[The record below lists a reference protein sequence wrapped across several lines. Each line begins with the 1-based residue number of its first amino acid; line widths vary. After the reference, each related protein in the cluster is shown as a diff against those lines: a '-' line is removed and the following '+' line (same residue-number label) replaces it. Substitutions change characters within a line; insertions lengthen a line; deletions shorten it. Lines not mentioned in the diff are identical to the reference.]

1 MAFEPVDQLRS
12 VEEHQRIVAEHLP
25 GGAPVA
31 LPLAEAEH
39 LVLATDLV
47 AKVALPVFDNS
58 AMDGYAVRAVDV
70 AGADE
75 APVTLPVAED
85 IPAGRTDIPTL
96 APHTAHRIMTG
107 APVPV
112 GATGIVPVERTDGGV
127 DNVQIRAATS
137 EGRHI
142 RRAGEDVP
150 AGETV
155 LRTGQRVTP
164 PVVGLAAAL
173 GHDRLT
179 VWPRPRV
186 LVIST
191 GTELVRP
198 GTALQPG
205 QIYESNAVMLA
216 AAVRD
221 AGAEVLA
228 LATVSDDVD
237 EFAAVLDRYA
247 GDTDLIVTSGGVSAG
262 AYEVVKD
269 AFGRDGGQGVQFVKV
284 AMHPGMPQGIG
295 RVGDT
300 TIVTLPGNPV
310 SAMVSFEV
318 YIRPALRAAMG
329 FTHPQRPRRQAI
341 LTEALSSPPGKRQFR
356 RGIFDA
362 DTGTVITW
370 GPPASHH
377 LRYMASANC
386 LLDIPAEVTD
396 LAAGAAV
403 QLWDLG

>member
-25 GGAPVA
+25 GAHRWHCRWLRPNIWCW
-31 LPLAEAEH
+31 PPIRRH
-39 LVLATDLV
+39 
-47 AKVALPVFDNS
+47 VALPVFDNS

-75 APVTLPVAED
+75 APVTLPVTED

-198 GTALQPG
+198 APRWRRAR
-205 QIYESNAVMLA
+205 S
-216 AAVRD
+216 
-221 AGAEVLA
+221 
-228 LATVSDDVD
+228 
-237 EFAAVLDRYA
+237 
-247 GDTDLIVTSGGVSAG
+247 TSPT
-262 AYEVVKD
+262 
-269 AFGRDGGQGVQFVKV
+269 R
-284 AMHPGMPQGIG
+284 
-295 RVGDT
+295 
-300 TIVTLPGNPV
+300 
-310 SAMVSFEV
+310 
-318 YIRPALRAAMG
+318 
-329 FTHPQRPRRQAI
+329 
-341 LTEALSSPPGKRQFR
+341 
-356 RGIFDA
+356 
-362 DTGTVITW
+362 
-370 GPPASHH
+370 
-377 LRYMASANC
+377 
-386 LLDIPAEVTD
+386 
-396 LAAGAAV
+396 
-403 QLWDLG
+403 

>member
-1 MAFEPVDQLRS
+1 MRS

-25 GGAPVA
+25 AGEPVA
-31 LPLAEAEH
+31 LALADAEN
-39 LVLATDLV
+39 LVLAADLV
-47 AKVALPVFDNS
+47 AEVALPVFDNS
-58 AMDGYAVRAVDV
+58 AMDGYAVRAADV
-70 AGADE
+70 AGADDT
-75 APVTLPVAED
+75 PVTLPVAED
-85 IPAGRTDIPTL
+85 IPAGRTDIPAL

-107 APVPV
+107 APVPA
-112 GATGIVPVERTDGGV
+112 GATAIVPVERTDGGV
-127 DNVQIRAATS
+127 DTVKIRAAS
-137 EGRHI
+137 AEGRHI

-150 AGETV
+150 AGATV
-155 LRTGQRVTP
+155 LRAGHRVTP
-164 PVVGLAAAL
+164 AVVGLAAAL

-191 GTELVRP
+191 GTELVAP
-198 GTALQPG
+198 GTPLQPG

-221 AGAEVLA
+221 AGAAVPA
-228 LATVSDDVD
+228 VATVSDDVE

-247 GDTDLIVTSGGVSAG
+247 GHIDLIVTSGGVSAG

-284 AMHPGMPQGIG
+284 AMQPGMPQGIG
-295 RVGDT
+295 RVGRT
-300 TIVTLPGNPV
+300 GIVTLPGNPV

-318 YIRPALRAAMG
+318 FLRPALRAAMG
-329 FTHPQRPRRQAI
+329 LARPHRPRREAI
-341 LTEALSSPPGKRQFR
+341 LTDAVRSPPGKRQFR
-356 RGIFDA
+356 RGVFDA
-362 DTGTVITW
+362 DAGTVVTW

-386 LLDIPAEVTD
+386 LLDIPADVTD

-403 QLWDLG
+403 RLWDLS